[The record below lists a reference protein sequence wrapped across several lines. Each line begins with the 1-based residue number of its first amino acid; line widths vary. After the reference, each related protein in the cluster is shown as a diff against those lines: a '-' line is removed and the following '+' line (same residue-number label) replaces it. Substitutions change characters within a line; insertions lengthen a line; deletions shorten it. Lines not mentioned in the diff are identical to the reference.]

1 MTRRRKLLIATANRH
16 KTEEFAHMLAPVG
29 VEVVDL
35 HSLDSTLQVEENGE
49 TFEENS
55 WIKARAAALAA
66 GVPALADDSG
76 LEVDPLG
83 GAPGVHSARYAG
95 VDATGADNRNKL
107 VHELQALGVT
117 DETPPRSA
125 RFRCVLAL
133 ARADGTQAD
142 SWSGQVEGKILCT
155 GRGDGGFGY
164 DRLFIPD
171 GHQRTFAEMTRD
183 EKAALSHRARATA
196 LFLTALKADP
206 GMV

>member
-1 MTRRRKLLIATANRH
+1 MTARRKLLIATANRH
-16 KTEEFAHMLAPVG
+16 KTEEFAHMLAPGG

-35 HSLDSTLQVEENGE
+35 HSLDSTLQVEENGA
-49 TFEENS
+49 TFEENA

-76 LEVDPLG
+76 LEVDTLG

-95 VDATGADNRNKL
+95 EDATDADNRHKI
-107 VHELQALGVT
+107 VDELQAADVK

-133 ARADGTQAD
+133 ARADGTQAGC
-142 SWSGQVEGKILCT
+142 WSGQVEGKILCA

-171 GHQRTFAEMTRD
+171 GHHRTFAEMTRD

-196 LFLTALKADP
+196 LFLAALEADP